1 MVLPVILISAIGFLP
16 ATVICFVMCLTMMC
30 VSSASLRQIIPL
42 AAAGGIYLM
51 FEMFSLFQA
60 GRQLY
65 TVHQFSSNGLQII
78 PSAMSEVHTD
88 WMFTYII
95 FSFGWLAGV
104 VVLMLFVIFIY
115 RIFHTTKRVK
125 MAYGKMLMTGF
136 AAVFAAKLIL
146 SIVTNFGFLPFS
158 GLSMPF
164 MSYGGSHILLELM
177 AVGMILSIYRRRKMG
192 DIVRQ
197 EAESIS

>member
-1 MVLPVILISAIGFLP
+1 
-16 ATVICFVMCLTMMC
+16 
-30 VSSASLRQIIPL
+30 
-42 AAAGGIYLM
+42 
-51 FEMFSLFQA
+51 
-60 GRQLY
+60 
-65 TVHQFSSNGLQII
+65 
-78 PSAMSEVHTD
+78 
-88 WMFTYII
+88 
-95 FSFGWLAGV
+95 
-104 VVLMLFVIFIY
+104 
-115 RIFHTTKRVK
+115 
-125 MAYGKMLMTGF
+125 MAYGKILMTGF

-177 AVGMILSIYRRRKMG
+177 AVGMILSIYRRRKVE